1 MVRITVVTLLV
12 ALTLGIS
19 ACTRIADEDRLDFP
33 TAQRLAIKP
42 SAVGVPYD
50 RFVVIRY
57 DGRVIAVNLHATSQ
71 LGDRVRY
78 RWFKAN
84 ADGWF
89 VPEAKLEQGEGE
101 AVERPHT
108 GRIAIPNLP
117 TLQWS
122 RGSQESGW
130 IYWPER
136 DTGLEIFSDAFATLS
151 EIETRRGTGRWL
163 DSGAGR
169 Q

>member
-1 MVRITVVTLLV
+1 MVRSTVMTLLV
-12 ALTLGIS
+12 ALILGTP
-19 ACTRIADEDRLDFP
+19 ACSRLVDDNPPDVP
-33 TAQRLAIKP
+33 TAHRLAVKP

-50 RFVVIRY
+50 RFVVIRH
-57 DGRVIAVNLHATSQ
+57 DGHVIAVNLHATSQ
-71 LGDRVRY
+71 LGDRIRY
-78 RWFKAN
+78 RWFEAN

-89 VPEAKLEQGEGE
+89 APEANLERGEGE

-117 TLQWS
+117 TLHWS

-163 DSGAGR
+163 DAGAGGK
-169 Q
+169 

>member
-1 MVRITVVTLLV
+1 MIRCTVILLLV
-12 ALTLGIS
+12 ALTVGIS
-19 ACTRIADEDRLDFP
+19 SCSREQHGERLDFP
-33 TAQRLAIKP
+33 TKNRLAVKP

-50 RFVVIRY
+50 RFAVLQHDEHI
-57 DGRVIAVNLHATSQ
+57 IAINLHATSE

-78 RWFKAN
+78 RWYKAN
-84 ADGWF
+84 ADGRF
-89 VPEAKLEQGEGE
+89 APVVSLEQGEGE

-108 GRIAIPNLP
+108 GRLAVPGLP

-136 DTGLEIFSDAFATLS
+136 DTGLSIYSNAFTTLPEID
-151 EIETRRGTGRWL
+151 TRSGSGRWL
-163 DSGAGR
+163 RKGDFEK
-169 Q
+169 